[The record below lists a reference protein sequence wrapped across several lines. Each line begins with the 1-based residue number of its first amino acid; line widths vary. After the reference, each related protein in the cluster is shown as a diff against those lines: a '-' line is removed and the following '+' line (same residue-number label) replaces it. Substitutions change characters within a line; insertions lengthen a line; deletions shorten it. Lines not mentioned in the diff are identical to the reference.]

1 MSINKDKL
9 YKRLALTTFFKVSNK
24 VLDPEPIDKPI
35 FINYDNWNDLK
46 EQFFEQR
53 MKSYDS
59 SLSLV
64 EKIKLETDYLNKLVS
79 INENKTILNPKKNE
93 QIKILVDRYKKLLS
107 EPKKESKIKPK
118 FEDFFKNITPK
129 QLEKIKKIIEPL
141 KGKNL
146 AIFISLGI
154 NEFNFLKFDTHSK
167 DGFSQKGFIQI
178 QNKNY
183 GSVNKYLTQGNHFTG
198 YNDDLIKLKTQLE
211 TILK

>member
-1 MSINKDKL
+1 MSINKDKF

-35 FINYDNWNDLK
+35 FIKYDNWNDLK

-64 EKIKLETDYLNKLVS
+64 DKIKLETDYLNKLVS
-79 INENKTILNPKKNE
+79 KNENETILNPKENE
-93 QIKILVDRYKKLLS
+93 QFKILVDRYKKLLS

>member
-35 FINYDNWNDLK
+35 FINYDNWNNLK

-79 INENKTILNPKKNE
+79 INENKTILNLKENE

-118 FEDFFKNITPK
+118 FEDFFKNITPE
-129 QLEKIKKIIEPL
+129 QLEKIKEVL
-141 KGKNL
+141 KDLNGKYL
-146 AIFISLGI
+146 AVFISLAYNDFDI
-154 NEFNFLKFDTHSK
+154 LKIENNNK
-167 DGFSQKGFIQI
+167 NGLSQKSFVEIQG
-178 QNKNY
+178 KKY
-183 GSVNKYLTQGNHFTG
+183 GSVNKYLDSNTKYNGNK
-198 YNDDLIKLKTQLE
+198 NDMEKIEKQLE
-211 TILK
+211 TI